1 MKIGGYFL
9 VDVDGD
15 GYVHIGEFYKD
26 GYYDSDGSYVSEET
40 AEIQEVLNKY
50 GLRTVNGTSFKD
62 ISDYMAIFD
71 RETKKIVQANA
82 CNQITDSVDTIMMDA
97 MDSGFLL
104 FRSEN
109 NTEVGILTAIAETA
123 PSNYMIP
130 YCIGEKFS
138 QPDRINTEDMDA
150 MFAMAYK
157 TALAQGIDKSAEIDD
172 TRRRTYKAVMTA
184 KNADM
189 KKELANPSGNI
200 IRYSEDFYA
209 SFLKVLAT
217 KNIKGDDTLFTKEY
231 IEKVTKA
238 ANSVRLDGYRLAINK
253 YVAEGSSY
261 LTGGSAQ
268 NGNWVRWANEEFNK
282 AYISMKTAGLESEFE
297 AKIAQARKDVYN
309 KMIDMLFAG
318 VDGYIRDR
326 SKNSTNWMSWAK
338 ENLASVMKYASE
350 VINIQDA
357 SVAVFSESERAAIKA
372 RVDEKRKD
380 IYRRRTEDLIDSAKA
395 YLGDDKINSNQYS
408 WANENLNDAEK
419 TAKEGNVDAEYS
431 KAILDQRRAANKKMY
446 DQNKATALGYLND
459 KSYRWINEYLEGAK
473 KYIGAKAND
482 VFVFSEE
489 ERAAMTAELEEIRKQ
504 IPVN

>member
-1 MKIGGYFL
+1 
-9 VDVDGD
+9 
-15 GYVHIGEFYKD
+15 
-26 GYYDSDGSYVSEET
+26 
-40 AEIQEVLNKY
+40 
-50 GLRTVNGTSFKD
+50 
-62 ISDYMAIFD
+62 
-71 RETKKIVQANA
+71 
-82 CNQITDSVDTIMMDA
+82 
-97 MDSGFLL
+97 
-104 FRSEN
+104 
-109 NTEVGILTAIAETA
+109 
-123 PSNYMIP
+123 
-130 YCIGEKFS
+130 
-138 QPDRINTEDMDA
+138 
-150 MFAMAYK
+150 
-157 TALAQGIDKSAEIDD
+157 
-172 TRRRTYKAVMTA
+172 MTA